1 MLLLLLKERLKE
13 ISNISYYFVFIL
25 CGEMA
30 VFSPTTSKFEPKIVC
45 LLKRQR
51 EYMPPTR
58 YPGAGWISMQME
70 NNKELEESSRSQE
83 PSDLKSSIKIK

>member
-1 MLLLLLKERLKE
+1 MSLLLLKERVKE

-45 LLKRQR
+45 LRKKQR
-51 EYMPPTR
+51 EYIQLTR
-58 YPGAGWISMQME
+58 CPGDGWVFMQME
-70 NNKELEESSRSQE
+70 INKELEESSRSRG
-83 PSDLKSSIKIK
+83 SSNLKSSIKVI